1 LAVACYF
8 MVYGQLE
15 GNVLAPLV
23 FRRTVH
29 VNPLMTLLAVLF
41 CAELAGIVGAVVA
54 VPVAAAGQ
62 IVVGELLQ
70 LRRERQQG

>member
-1 LAVACYF
+1 
-8 MVYGQLE
+8 
-15 GNVLAPLV
+15 VLAPLV

-29 VNPLMTLLAVLF
+29 VNPLLTLLAVLF

-54 VPVAAAGQ
+54 VPVVAAAQ

-70 LRRERQQG
+70 LRRERQQV